1 MKVQPNK
8 SSTQASVGVTC
19 KSKKN
24 TRVPGMIKI
33 KEVYFLK
40 DDNDS

>member
-24 TRVPGMIKI
+24 TIEYPVPM
-33 KEVYFLK
+33 YDK
-40 DDNDS
+40 D

>member
-24 TRVPGMIKI
+24 INRLKI
-33 KEVYFLK
+33 KEVKEVYFFLK
-40 DDNDS
+40 R